1 MFAGIRNGKLN
12 YLGEVVRADGLT
24 GEGQGMGGMKGVI
37 ACTMK
42 IRMSHKCSCDTKPN
56 SGVLHPLLGGAAVFS
71 DKEINERGG

>member
-42 IRMSHKCSCDTKPN
+42 IRMSRIRSGDTKPN
-56 SGVLHPLLGGAAVFS
+56 SGVLHPILGGAADIANKRPS
-71 DKEINERGG
+71 TRGG